1 MATII
6 ILDDEVHCT
15 KVLATLIKKLNS
27 KYEILGIFNDPV
39 IALDFIKDNSP
50 DILFLDIEM
59 PKLNGFQLLDR
70 LLPINFDVIF
80 TTAFDQYAIKAFQY
94 SAINYLQ
101 KPISEKNIVKAL
113 SSWEHQREKTTS
125 AQWELLRSSIQE
137 PKKDQTRMALPTGVG
152 YDIIEIKNIIRC
164 KSDNN
169 YTYFYFHDGSRI
181 LVSRTLKEIEALLR
195 DQGFFRIHQSHLVNA
210 KFVKN
215 ISRQDGGLLVMIDGA
230 EVPVS
235 RQKKGQI
242 KEILESMLRFK

>member
-1 MATII
+1 
-6 ILDDEVHCT
+6 
-15 KVLATLIKKLNS
+15 
-27 KYEILGIFNDPV
+27 
-39 IALDFIKDNSP
+39 
-50 DILFLDIEM
+50 
-59 PKLNGFQLLDR
+59 
-70 LLPINFDVIF
+70 
-80 TTAFDQYAIKAFQY
+80 
-94 SAINYLQ
+94 
-101 KPISEKNIVKAL
+101 
-113 SSWEHQREKTTS
+113 
-125 AQWELLRSSIQE
+125 
-137 PKKDQTRMALPTGVG
+137 MALPTGVG

-169 YTYFYFHDGSRI
+169 YTYFYFHDGRRI